1 MARSSPVVLI
11 LGHSFVRRLCHD
23 LETGFE
29 QRADLNFNLK
39 GTAVVFMHGVGGR
52 TVPKLRMFDL
62 HVVKQLSPDIIIVEI
77 GTNDLTR
84 VGPEVIMPPKRA
96 NSASTVAA
104 PARKRSRRV
113 KSSQGSAG
121 FVQQTQPQKVLAEV
135 FPQFLVEQIVSRVS
149 DEVTRRLSST
159 GGDQNANDHQIPDQ
173 VSDVP
178 VTGDAA
184 GADQISEVP
193 AVGIPADSPGQSVIH
208 GAVSQFQ

>member
-84 VGPEVIMPPKRA
+84 VGPEV
-96 NSASTVAA
+96 V
-104 PARKRSRRV
+104 
-113 KSSQGSAG
+113 GSEIDD
-121 FVQQTQPQKVLAEV
+121 FVR
-135 FPQFLVEQIVSRVS
+135 FLVDNLAVRVVGVCHVIPRVS
-149 DEVTRRLSST
+149 HVPRPRLHFLR
-159 GGDQNANDHQIPDQ
+159 ALPL
-173 VSDVP
+173 
-178 VTGDAA
+178 
-184 GADQISEVP
+184 
-193 AVGIPADSPGQSVIH
+193 
-208 GAVSQFQ
+208 